1 MSGVTVFVHTYDV
14 LAPFAV
20 LLKQHF
26 TSAANKAGC
35 KARSIFVIGISP
47 YKRTIQGIEHK
58 EYSMQDFHFAG
69 SSQPFQRI
77 IGEAKTK
84 VWEAPTKQKI
94 SAQAAGRKRRLRE
107 SVATLS
113 MLTLL

>member
-1 MSGVTVFVHTYDV
+1 MRPVPSGMVAKALSSIVVTI
-14 LAPFAV
+14 
-20 LLKQHF
+20 LK
-26 TSAANKAGC
+26 TG
-35 KARSIFVIGISP
+35 RSEMA

-58 EYSMQDFHFAG
+58 EYSMQNFHFAG